1 MNAAQQDIGHAVTI
15 AGIRRF
21 LRKNPD
27 GSFGPHFIEPEK
39 TSRPPTPAQ
48 GQAVG
53 VSDEAKREKAHRVAA
68 AVLRDASVI
77 AGESKDAETV
87 YAYNGRTHQ
96 KTRLALRFA
105 ITEVAEVWQ
114 HIWEIVGRV
123 DQLGT
128 AVAAL
133 ERLKSF
139 FYRGTW
145 DASEEYDEGDFCTDR
160 GSLWTC
166 LAPTRSR
173 PGSNSDWQ
181 LAVKRGK
188 NGKDAR

>member
-77 AGESKDAETV
+77 AGESKDAETI
-87 YAYNGRTHQ
+87 YRFDGKTHRT
-96 KTRLALRFA
+96 TRLALRLA
-105 ITEVAEVWQ
+105 IAQGIEVRQEILEIADRVAEL
-114 HIWEIVGRV
+114 
-123 DQLGT
+123 DD

-133 ERLKSF
+133 EARKSL
-139 FYRGTW
+139 FYAGVW
-145 DASEEYDEGDFCTDR
+145 EADESYEEGDFVTDR
-160 GSLWTC
+160 GSLWHANRATS
-166 LAPTRSR
+166 AR
-173 PGSNSDWQ
+173 PGDGSGAWT

-188 NGKDAR
+188 DAK